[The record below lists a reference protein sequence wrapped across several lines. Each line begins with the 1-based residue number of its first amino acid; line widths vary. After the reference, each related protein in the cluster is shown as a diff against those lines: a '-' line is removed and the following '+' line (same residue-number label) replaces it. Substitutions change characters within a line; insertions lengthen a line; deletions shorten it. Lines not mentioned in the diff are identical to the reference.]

1 PLPPA
6 VLLPAPS
13 FFVFTPP
20 ATPYFYS
27 LSLHDALPI
36 LFLFMLLGLL
46 QTVIV
51 TSGDVLLLNVK
62 MANPIWFIV
71 FGLFC
76 SMIFIIIIYTLVS
89 IFGDVG
95 KAMAI
100 VMLVLQ
106 IAGSGG
112 TYPVVLLPKFFQ
124 AISPFLPFT
133 YAVDIMREAV
143 GGIVWNNVI
152 HDLIILS
159 IFGIIAILF
168 GTLLKEPINK
178 QTDKLVEKS
187 DESGV
192 FH

>member
-1 PLPPA
+1 
-6 VLLPAPS
+6 LLSTTVVEPELFKPRE
-13 FFVFTPP
+13 V
-20 ATPYFYS
+20 YFGKM
-27 LSLHDALPI
+27 
-36 LFLFMLLGLL
+36 FLFMLLGLL

-112 TYPVVLLPKFFQ
+112 TYPVVLLPKFFRSEEHTSELQ
-124 AISPFLPFT
+124 SRF
-133 YAVDIMREAV
+133 
-143 GGIVWNNVI
+143 
-152 HDLIILS
+152 DL
-159 IFGIIAILF
+159 
-168 GTLLKEPINK
+168 
-178 QTDKLVEKS
+178 V
-187 DESGV
+187 
-192 FH
+192 